1 MMMHRG
7 FGRGCW
13 GRPFMGPR
21 LVWSRLLGGFLLYRV
36 WRNKEYR
43 SGLVTFL
50 MVLLILRFFF
60 F

>member
-1 MMMHRG
+1 MNTG
-7 FGRGCW
+7 
-13 GRPFMGPR
+13 
-21 LVWSRLLGGFLLYRV
+21 LAIAILLGGFLLYRV